1 MDTEPQQSIQ
11 SKGLNRNTIDK
22 YYTKKQAV
30 DLCIELIKHHIT
42 ITKADLAIEPS
53 AGNGSFIN
61 SIKTLTD
68 HCLFYDIE
76 PEHNDIIRQDFL
88 ALDMAPLQVKYQ
100 TIHFIGNP
108 PFGRQSSSAIKFI
121 KKCCQFSAASIS
133 FILPKSFKKE
143 SMQQS
148 FTSNYHLIH
157 QTDLPANSFLVN
169 GKEYD
174 VPCVFQIW
182 KSMTE
187 PRNKPIK
194 PETSEFKFVKKEENP
209 DISFR
214 RVGITAGEV
223 SKDFADKNI
232 QSHYFI
238 KFTNDKTVDENI
250 AKLSRLQFASD
261 NTVGPRSISKTELV
275 SLFLQAPD

>member
-1 MDTEPQQSIQ
+1 MCI
-11 SKGLNRNTIDK
+11 GLV
-22 YYTKKQAV
+22 KQH
-30 DLCIELIKHHIT
+30 LT
-42 ITKADLAIEPS
+42 ITKIDLVIEPS
-53 AGNGSFIN
+53 SGNGSFIN
-61 SIKTLTD
+61 AIKTLTD
-68 HCLFYDIE
+68 HYLFYDIE
-76 PEHNDIIRQDFL
+76 PEHNDIIRHDFL
-88 ALDMAPLQVKYQ
+88 ALDMAPLQTKYQ

-108 PFGRQSSSAIKFI
+108 PFGRQSSCAIKFI

-143 SMQQS
+143 SMQRS

-169 GKEYD
+169 GESYD

-182 KSMTE
+182 KFMAE

-238 KFTNDKTVDENI
+238 KFTNAKTVDENM
-250 AKLSRLQFASD
+250 AKITRLSFASN
-261 NTVGPRSISKTELV
+261 NTVGPRSISKTELIT
-275 SLFLQAPD
+275 LFLQAPD